1 MTSFEKLYDQFLS
14 TVSSYTLTQLTN
26 DDIQAELFNLV
37 ERSIPAFKFPKVS
50 LAYTLNQD
58 NNTHYFVETLTQ
70 KELNVILA
78 YMKLFWVEYQILNE
92 QRFLTQ
98 YYDDKVKTFS
108 QGNVMAQLN
117 RLHENVLGMAK
128 KTEYEYGRVSE
139 NGRPNLGKL
148 NA

>member
-37 ERSIPAFKFPKVS
+37 ERSIAAFKFPKIS
-50 LAYTLNQD
+50 LAYTLNED
-58 NNTHYFVETLTQ
+58 DYVHYFTETLTQ
-70 KELNVILA
+70 KEINVILA
-78 YMKLFWVEYQILNE
+78 YMKLFWVEYQISNE

-98 YYDDKVKTFS
+98 YYDDKVRTFS

-117 RLHENVLGMAK
+117 RLHENFIENAK
-128 KTEYEYGRVSE
+128 RTEYEYGRVAQD
-139 NGRPNLGKL
+139 GRPNIGKL
-148 NA
+148 NV